1 VNVAEPGYDEIVLTA
16 PPSPQL
22 CNSRSCA
29 VRGMLAD
36 VIVVYGIL
44 TGPGFRMNDRG
55 ALWPRS
61 WGCRVP
67 MCSGCWD
74 LTRQVA
80 VEYRPGLVI
89 RDTRVPAA
97 PLAARGKA

>member
-1 VNVAEPGYDEIVLTA
+1 MNVPEPGYDEIILTA

-22 CNSRSCA
+22 CNSRGCA
-29 VRGMLAD
+29 VHGTLAD
-36 VIVVYGIL
+36 VTVAYGIL
-44 TGPGFRMNDRG
+44 TGPGFRINDRG

-67 MCSGCWD
+67 MCRGCWD

-89 RDTRVPAA
+89 RDLSMPAA